1 MVRQINEDRPLKL
14 SLSRLVSKQS
24 LGYLLSGLKGN
35 SQVHELNLGECGLD
49 DEDLEKIAYRLRE
62 DGGIRTLKLGQN
74 QFATILPLIPLI
86 KMKGKQYRSLDIS
99 SMPIDREAMESGFI
113 EAVGSM
119 SGLEELLMCE
129 CLTDT
134 RIPDVQRLVDS
145 LLRGCLGLRSIDISK
160 NMLSRE
166 NLNHFL
172 KMLAERGAN
181 SIEALAMSQVSIQ
194 RESFPFLIN
203 AVSALGRLKK
213 LNISGNDKL
222 GGQSVQSILRALI
235 KNQSIEDL
243 DISKTGI
250 GNDHQSMQLLGE
262 LVKSNKRLR
271 MISLQRLGLSEVA
284 AYHLI
289 DPLSQALNIEV
300 LNFDNNN
307 LGPIFAQNLINKLM
321 AYKQVDN
328 IRRGGS
334 QLSGAQSPG
343 GGSKD
348 SSIMTDETGGNDA
361 DQASGWRRRES
372 DADGGAAARAHGLA
386 SLSLEGNPHIG
397 DRGASA
403 IAALIQTQNAF
414 SNNLKI
420 VNLNECGITNTGFEH
435 LK

>member
-1 MVRQINEDRPLKL
+1 MRQINEDRPLKL

-145 LLRGCLGLRSIDISK
+145 LLRGCALLRSVDISK
-160 NMLSRE
+160 NMLSKE
-166 NLNHFL
+166 NLNHLL
-172 KMLAERGAN
+172 KTLAERGAN

-194 RESFPFLIN
+194 RESFPFLIS
-203 AVSALGRLKK
+203 AVSALVRLKK
-213 LNISGNDKL
+213 LNISGNEKL

-235 KNQSIEDL
+235 KNQNIEDL

-321 AYKQVDN
+321 AYK
-328 IRRGGS
+328 
-334 QLSGAQSPG
+334 
-343 GGSKD
+343 
-348 SSIMTDETGGNDA
+348 
-361 DQASGWRRRES
+361 
-372 DADGGAAARAHGLA
+372 
-386 SLSLEGNPHIG
+386 
-397 DRGASA
+397 
-403 IAALIQTQNAF
+403 
-414 SNNLKI
+414 
-420 VNLNECGITNTGFEH
+420 
-435 LK
+435 